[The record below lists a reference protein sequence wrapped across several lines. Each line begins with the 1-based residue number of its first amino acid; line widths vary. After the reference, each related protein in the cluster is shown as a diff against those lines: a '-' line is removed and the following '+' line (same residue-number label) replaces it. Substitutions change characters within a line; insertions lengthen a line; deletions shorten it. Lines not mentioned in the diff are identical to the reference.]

1 MTLLAQIDAAT
12 ARAQAAGAL
21 LPLQMTGETVSDGG
35 VDFRV
40 EWLSSLAMKD
50 LAKLPRV
57 GDKAAADFNPFL
69 PFEQALHVADLSDT
83 HVAILNKFP
92 GKHGHFLIITRAFIE
107 QTAPLEVNDFRASAT
122 ALAETGGLFFYNSGS
137 DAGASQRHR
146 HMQIMPG
153 YTAPIETV
161 LPKTGSAEAGSAPL
175 SFRNTFRRWDLRNAR
190 DPAALMGETVAH
202 FYEAFDINPNARPY
216 NLAMTND
223 WFLAVPR
230 VREHSEGLSISGL
243 SVVGLMGLRTPDQIE
258 IVRAHGPMRM
268 LTEVIGPKV

>member
-1 MTLLAQIDAAT
+1 MTLLEQIDAAT
-12 ARAQAAGAL
+12 ERAQSQGAL
-21 LPLQMTGETVSDGG
+21 LPLQMSGDTVSDGG

-69 PFEQALHVADLSDT
+69 PFEAALHVADLSET

-92 GKHGHFLIITRAFIE
+92 GKRGHFLIITRAFVD
-107 QTAPLEVNDFRASAT
+107 QTAPLDAGDFEASAR

-137 DAGASQRHR
+137 DSGASQRHR

-153 YTAPIETV
+153 YVAPIETV
-161 LPKTGSAEAGSAPL
+161 LPKDGYTQAGSAPL
-175 SFRNTFRRWDLRNAR
+175 PFRNTFRRWDLQRAA
-190 DPAALMGETVAH
+190 DPAELMGKTVAR
-202 FYEAFDINPNARPY
+202 FYEAFDIAPDARPY

-230 VREHSEGLSISGL
+230 VREHSEGLSISGP
-243 SVVGLMGLRTPDQIE
+243 SVVGLMGLRTHDQIE
-258 IVRAHGPMRM
+258 VVRAHGPMRM
-268 LTEVIGPKV
+268 LTEVIGPRP

>member
-1 MTLLAQIDAAT
+1 MTLVAQIDSAT
-12 ARAQAAGAL
+12 ERAQAQGAL

-40 EWLSSLAMKD
+40 EWLCSLAMKD
-50 LAKLPRV
+50 LARLPRV
-57 GDKAAADFNPFL
+57 GDKAAPDFNPFL
-69 PFEQALHVADLSDT
+69 PFEPALHIADISDT

-92 GKHGHFLIITRAFIE
+92 GKHGHFLIITRAFVE
-107 QTAPLEVNDFRASAT
+107 QTAPLEAADFHASAK

-137 DAGASQRHR
+137 DSGASQRHR

-153 YTAPIETV
+153 YTAPIEAI
-161 LPKTGSAEAGSAPL
+161 LPKDGHAKPSSAPL
-175 SFRNTFRRWDLRNAR
+175 PFHNLFRRWDLRSAS
-190 DPAALMGETVAH
+190 DPAALMADTVAR
-202 FYEAFDINPNARPY
+202 FYDAFEITNGARPY
-216 NLAMTND
+216 NLVMTND

-243 SVVGLMGLRTPDQIE
+243 SVVGLVGLRTPDQIE

-268 LTEVIGPKV
+268 LTDVIGSRS